1 MLSFIFWFIIIIAS
15 LAKSIFIEY
24 FHIPLEEKLESKTFL
39 IDSGTYYDNQRL
51 LVSDSEFCSN
61 FLKFCETED
70 EAFLMIEK
78 ALKYRKITD
87 ILGKRADQIRALQTP
102 VLRIQGKSLTGN
114 DVLWFTVAFMVPSSE
129 FENFKDIYE
138 ILLADEFRISF

>member
-1 MLSFIFWFIIIIAS
+1 MLPSIFWLIS
-15 LAKSIFIEY
+15 LARYILIKY
-24 FHIPLEEKLESKTFL
+24 FHINFKEKLETKTFL

-102 VLRIQGKSLTGN
+102 VLRIQGRSLTGN

-129 FENFKDIYE
+129 FENF
-138 ILLADEFRISF
+138 

>member
-1 MLSFIFWFIIIIAS
+1 M
-15 LAKSIFIEY
+15 
-24 FHIPLEEKLESKTFL
+24 
-39 IDSGTYYDNQRL
+39 
-51 LVSDSEFCSN
+51 VSDSEFCSN

-138 ILLADEFRISF
+138 ILLASSMNFESHFRLETDGFKDALDYIFECYHRSSGKPVC